1 MLLLQCFT
9 LRKFYMMRVKARI
22 ITSDRRCTRHAR
34 DQIVECWLHTCQAC
48 PIETW
53 RLGLRAPLFAR
64 NKFNHFITSYSPK
77 KKKTQVRDR
86 VLMRTHAIYLS
97 DDPSAHILT
106 KHTKNYVFHFIR
118 WKRST
123 QTEKE
128 TIYQRY
134 FLVTHTRRDTGIV
147 GHFRVPETL
156 TLTTRQSAK
165 SFLLKWVIFA

>member
-22 ITSDRRCTRHAR
+22 ITSDRRCKSHAR
-34 DQIVECWLHTCQAC
+34 DQIAF
-48 PIETW
+48 

-77 KKKTQVRDR
+77 KKKTQVGDR

-128 TIYQRY
+128 TIYQCY

-165 SFLLKWVIFA
+165 SFL

>member
-22 ITSDRRCTRHAR
+22 ITSDRRCKSHAR
-34 DQIVECWLHTCQAC
+34 DQIAF
-48 PIETW
+48 

-64 NKFNHFITSYSPK
+64 NKFNHFIASCSPK
-77 KKKTQVRDR
+77 TKHNKKNQVTDR
-86 VLMRTHAIYLS
+86 VLLRTHTIYLS

-134 FLVTHTRRDTGIV
+134 FLVTHTRCDTGIV

-165 SFLLKWVIFA
+165 SFLCKWVIFA

>member
-1 MLLLQCFT
+1 MIEGANAT
-9 LRKFYMMRVKARI
+9 PVIILRSFL
-22 ITSDRRCTRHAR
+22 
-34 DQIVECWLHTCQAC
+34 VECWLHTCQAC
-48 PIETW
+48 AIETW
-53 RLGLRAPLFAR
+53 RLGLRAPQFAR
-64 NKFNHFITSYSPK
+64 NKFNYFITSYSPK
-77 KKKTQVRDR
+77 NNKKKTQVRDR
-86 VLMRTHAIYLS
+86 VLMRTHTIYLS

-134 FLVTHTRRDTGIV
+134 FLVTHTRCDTGII

-156 TLTTRQSAK
+156 ILTTRQSAK
-165 SFLLKWVIFA
+165 SFL

>member
-1 MLLLQCFT
+1 
-9 LRKFYMMRVKARI
+9 
-22 ITSDRRCTRHAR
+22 
-34 DQIVECWLHTCQAC
+34 
-48 PIETW
+48 
-53 RLGLRAPLFAR
+53 
-64 NKFNHFITSYSPK
+64 
-77 KKKTQVRDR
+77 
-86 VLMRTHAIYLS
+86 MRTHAIYLS

-106 KHTKNYVFHFIR
+106 KHIKNYVFHFIR

-165 SFLLKWVIFA
+165 SFLCKWVIFA

>member
-9 LRKFYMMRVKARI
+9 LRKFHMMRVKARI
-22 ITSDRRCTRHAR
+22 IASDRRCKRHAR
-34 DQIVECWLHTCQAC
+34 DQIAL
-48 PIETW
+48 
-53 RLGLRAPLFAR
+53 RLGLRAPLFAC
-64 NKFNHFITSYSPK
+64 NKFNHFIASCSPK
-77 KKKTQVRDR
+77 KKKTQVSDR
-86 VLMRTHAIYLS
+86 VLLRTHTIYLS

-118 WKRST
+118 WKRSA

-134 FLVTHTRRDTGIV
+134 FLVTHTRCDTGII

-156 TLTTRQSAK
+156 TLKTRQRAK
-165 SFLLKWVIFA
+165 SFL

>member
-9 LRKFYMMRVKARI
+9 LRKFHMMRVKARI

-34 DQIVECWLHTCQAC
+34 DQIVECWLHTCQEC

-77 KKKTQVRDR
+77 KKKTQVGDR

-128 TIYQRY
+128 TIYQCY

-165 SFLLKWVIFA
+165 SFL

>member
-1 MLLLQCFT
+1 
-9 LRKFYMMRVKARI
+9 
-22 ITSDRRCTRHAR
+22 
-34 DQIVECWLHTCQAC
+34 
-48 PIETW
+48 
-53 RLGLRAPLFAR
+53 
-64 NKFNHFITSYSPK
+64 
-77 KKKTQVRDR
+77 
-86 VLMRTHAIYLS
+86 MRTHAVYLS

-118 WKRST
+118 RKRST

-156 TLTTRQSAK
+156 TLTTGQSAK
-165 SFLLKWVIFA
+165 SFL

>member
-22 ITSDRRCTRHAR
+22 ITSDRRCKSHAR
-34 DQIVECWLHTCQAC
+34 DQIAF
-48 PIETW
+48 
-53 RLGLRAPLFAR
+53 RLGLRAPLFVR

-97 DDPSAHILT
+97 DHPSAHILT
-106 KHTKNYVFHFIR
+106 KDTKNYVFHFIR

-165 SFLLKWVIFA
+165 SFLCKWVIFA